1 MKQLDVELSHAG
13 EATTL
18 SPKMLML
25 EKLRI
30 TPEKELPPMEFL
42 FRLFGKPC
50 FPRREL
56 VAITGKAKSG
66 KTFVTSMLMAKSL
79 QSQQTQQTQ
88 QTHPRPLP
96 IREGSSYLQGDMLP
110 CLQRVR
116 DEPLKVLWYD
126 TEQSDESTQDIL
138 KNRILPMVTYSPPE
152 SANLYTHL
160 LTTVAFKIN
169 I

>member
-1 MKQLDVELSHAG
+1 MFRNFASGKKQQMVTTMDEQSMKQLDVELSHAG

-30 TPEKELPPMEFL
+30 TPEKELPPMDFL

-66 KTFVTSMLMAKSL
+66 KTFVTSMLMAFLSRH
-79 QSQQTQQTQ
+79 S
-88 QTHPRPLP
+88 
-96 IREGSSYLQGDMLP
+96 M
-110 CLQRVR
+110 
-116 DEPLKVLWYD
+116 
-126 TEQSDESTQDIL
+126 
-138 KNRILPMVTYSPPE
+138 
-152 SANLYTHL
+152 
-160 LTTVAFKIN
+160 
-169 I
+169 